1 MEEGDQ
7 EEEVEVGAT
16 SGVVGIR
23 ESGGQEASRGGTR
36 GAHRRGGRFDTLT
49 GGFLRALGLVVWILE
64 QLARL
69 ALRDFPLFF
78 SFSPPALSFIF
89 SLLPGHTHSI
99 HHYCRARMRAEG
111 EGGWGVWVVD
121 VVRSKMRGC
130 Q

>member
-1 MEEGDQ
+1 MRVEEGDQ

-78 SFSPPALSFIF
+78 SFPPLLSPLFSLSFR
-89 SLLPGHTHSI
+89 GTHTQFI
-99 HHYCRARMRAEG
+99 TTVE
-111 EGGWGVWVVD
+111 
-121 VVRSKMRGC
+121 RG
-130 Q
+130 

>member
-1 MEEGDQ
+1 MRVEEGDQ

-49 GGFLRALGLVVWILE
+49 GGFLRALGLVVCWILE

-78 SFSPPALSFIF
+78 SFPPC
-89 SLLPGHTHSI
+89 SLLYFLSPSGAHS
-99 HHYCRARMRAEG
+99 G
-111 EGGWGVWVVD
+111 PVWFT
-121 VVRSKMRGC
+121 
-130 Q
+130 